1 MLEQLLGCPSHP
13 ERKNYQYLPV
23 STSYQQE
30 LRAISEKLFNE
41 AKKQQIKQSPSN
53 EFIANETTENIQNEL
68 VLLKLKGY
76 IDQRDITAKNT
87 EIKKLPSKVQVGTVI
102 EGEPIVA
109 SKIRLR
115 KQEKSFTDY
124 FLKLDEEKKF
134 TQKKFTELQRINQR
148 KRKLKRK
155 IIAKK
160 QKQKGANK

>member
-1 MLEQLLGCPSHP
+1 M
-13 ERKNYQYLPV
+13 
-23 STSYQQE
+23 
-30 LRAISEKLFNE
+30 
-41 AKKQQIKQSPSN
+41 
-53 EFIANETTENIQNEL
+53 

-115 KQEKSFTDY
+115 KQEKSFADY

>member
-1 MLEQLLGCPSHP
+1 M
-13 ERKNYQYLPV
+13 
-23 STSYQQE
+23 
-30 LRAISEKLFNE
+30 
-41 AKKQQIKQSPSN
+41 
-53 EFIANETTENIQNEL
+53 